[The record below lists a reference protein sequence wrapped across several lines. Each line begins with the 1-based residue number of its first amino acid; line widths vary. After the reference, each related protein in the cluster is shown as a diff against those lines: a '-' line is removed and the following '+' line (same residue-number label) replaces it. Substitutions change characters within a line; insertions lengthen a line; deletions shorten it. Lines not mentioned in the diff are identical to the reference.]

1 LTLPLRDRC
10 GARHAAR
17 LGHASGEHRVSKPY
31 VLIDFENV
39 QPKTLD
45 RLQPG
50 AVRIKVFLGQHQTRL
65 MLELVQALQP
75 FGADAEYI
83 AIQGSGPDAV
93 DFHIAFYIGRLAA
106 ADPGAAFTIVSRD
119 KGFDPLVRHLVGLG
133 IPCQRIPDIE
143 GTPAPAKP
151 AAKRAAKAVQKAV
164 PKVAAKKAP
173 AKQAAAKPA
182 PAKPAAPKPA
192 PTPVAKAAAPSVAK
206 GTPTRVAEV
215 VARLKKSSK
224 PAKMTT
230 LRSSIKSWFNP
241 PLDDKAVD
249 AIVQSLQGTG
259 KITVDGTKV
268 AYAL

>member
-1 LTLPLRDRC
+1 M
-10 GARHAAR
+10 
-17 LGHASGEHRVSKPY
+17 SKPY

-50 AVRIKVFLGQHQTRL
+50 SVRIKVFLGQHQNRL

-106 ADPGAAFTIVSRD
+106 GDPGATFTIVSRD

-133 IPCQRIPDIE
+133 IPCQRIPDID
-143 GTPAPAKP
+143 GTPAAAKP
-151 AAKRAAKAVQKAV
+151 AAKKAAKVVQKTV

-173 AKQAAAKPA
+173 AKQA
-182 PAKPAAPKPA
+182 PAKQAAP
-192 PTPVAKAAAPSVAK
+192 KAAAPKQAATPAPVAKTAAPSAAK

-230 LRSSIKSWFNP
+230 LRSSIKSWFKP
-241 PLDDKAVD
+241 ALDEKAVD
-249 AIVQSLQGTG
+249 AIVQALQGSG
-259 KITVDGTKV
+259 QIKVDGTKV

>member
-1 LTLPLRDRC
+1 M
-10 GARHAAR
+10 
-17 LGHASGEHRVSKPY
+17 SKPY

-50 AVRIKVFLGQHQTRL
+50 SVRIKVFLGQHQNRL

-106 ADPGAAFTIVSRD
+106 GDPGATFTIISRD

-133 IPCQRIPDIE
+133 IPCQRIPDID
-143 GTPAPAKP
+143 GTPAAAKP
-151 AAKRAAKAVQKAV
+151 ATKKAAKVVQKTV

-173 AKQAAAKPA
+173 AKQATAKQ
-182 PAKPAAPKPA
+182 AAP
-192 PTPVAKAAAPSVAK
+192 KAAAPKQAATPAPVAKTAAPSAAK

-224 PAKMTT
+224 PAKMIT
-230 LRSSIKSWFNP
+230 LRSSIKSWFKP
-241 PLDDKAVD
+241 ALDEKAVD
-249 AIVQSLQGTG
+249 AIVQALQGSG
-259 KITVDGTKV
+259 QIKVDGTKV

>member
-1 LTLPLRDRC
+1 M
-10 GARHAAR
+10 
-17 LGHASGEHRVSKPY
+17 SKPY
-31 VLIDFENV
+31 LLIDFENV

-50 AVRIKVFLGQHQTRL
+50 SVRIKVFLGQHQNRL

-106 ADPGAAFTIVSRD
+106 EDPGATFTIISRD

-133 IPCQRIPDIE
+133 IPCQRIPDID
-143 GTPAPAKP
+143 GTPAAAKP
-151 AAKRAAKAVQKAV
+151 ATKKAAKVVQKAV

-173 AKQAAAKPA
+173 SKPAPPKQAATPA
-182 PAKPAAPKPA
+182 PA
-192 PTPVAKAAAPSVAK
+192 AKAAAPSAAK

-215 VARLKKSSK
+215 VERLKKSSK

-230 LRSSIKSWFNP
+230 LRSSIKSWFKP
-241 PLDDKAVD
+241 ALDEKAVD
-249 AIVQSLQGTG
+249 AIVQALQGSG
-259 KITVDGTKV
+259 QIKVDGTKV

>member
-1 LTLPLRDRC
+1 M
-10 GARHAAR
+10 
-17 LGHASGEHRVSKPY
+17 SKPY

-50 AVRIKVFLGQHQTRL
+50 SVRIKVFLGQHQNRL

-106 ADPGAAFTIVSRD
+106 GDPGATFTIVSRD

-133 IPCQRIPDIE
+133 IPCQRIPDID
-143 GTPAPAKP
+143 GTPAATKP
-151 AAKRAAKAVQKAV
+151 AAKKATKAVQKAV

-173 AKQAAAKPA
+173 SKPAPAKQAAAKQAAAKPA
-182 PAKPAAPKPA
+182 ATAAPAAK
-192 PTPVAKAAAPSVAK
+192 AAPSVAK

-230 LRSSIKSWFNP
+230 LRSSIKSWFKP
-241 PLDDKAVD
+241 ALDEKAVD
-249 AIVQSLQGTG
+249 AIVQALQGSG
-259 KITVDGTKV
+259 QIKVDGTKV